1 LWKLSVLVEN
11 DVSHQYSKCLK
22 YLRIPSFMEQS
33 LARDMK
39 NNKGFY
45 RYVGQEGQ
53 AKVCVRSDK
62 WEGRTGFNR

>member
-1 LWKLSVLVEN
+1 
-11 DVSHQYSKCLK
+11 
-22 YLRIPSFMEQS
+22 MEQS
-33 LARDMK
+33 LAKDMK